1 MCQECREEKANVFFT
16 KIVNGVKTEV
26 HLCEKCAREKGDLEF
41 TFEPKFSLQNFFA
54 SFLSE
59 PLSEIWSAP
68 QREQHPSKVQCS
80 NCSLTFTQFSQIG
93 RFGCSSCYSSFGED
107 KLQPL
112 FRRIHGSINH
122 NGKVPRRL
130 GGTTRIKRE
139 IEKLRQ
145 QLQQHIQMEEYEKA
159 AITRDKIKSLEKELD
174 ELDEPDEVD
183 ETDEPD
189 EKEG

>member
-1 MCQECREEKANVFFT
+1 MLCQECKENKANVFLT

-26 HLCEKCAREKGDLEF
+26 QLCEKCAREKGELEF
-41 TFEPKFSLQNFFA
+41 NFEPKFSLQNFFA
-54 SFLSE
+54 GFLNE
-59 PLSEIWSAP
+59 PWSTP
-68 QREQHPSKVQCS
+68 QRQQHPSKVQCD

-93 RFGCSSCYSSFGED
+93 RFGCSRCYSSFGDEN
-107 KLQPL
+107 LQPL
-112 FRRIHGSINH
+112 LRRIHGSINH
-122 NGKVPRRL
+122 GGKVPRRI

-159 AITRDKIKSLEKELD
+159 AITRDKIRSLENEL
-174 ELDEPDEVD
+174 E
-183 ETDEPD
+183 